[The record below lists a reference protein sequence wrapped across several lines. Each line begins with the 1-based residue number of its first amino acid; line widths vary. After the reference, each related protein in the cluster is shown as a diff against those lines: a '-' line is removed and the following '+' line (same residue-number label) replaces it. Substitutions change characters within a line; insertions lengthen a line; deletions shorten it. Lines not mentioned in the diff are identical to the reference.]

1 MRSHRIGPALV
12 TALALTG
19 CALGPDYRRPDL
31 GAPEQHRGVIGRAEA
46 ASLADLPWWQVF
58 GDATLQ
64 ALVSE
69 AVANNRDLRAAV
81 QRVEVASAQVGV
93 ARSPLFPWLGYE
105 GQAARA
111 KNQIQ
116 LGDVSTLGGT
126 SDVFLA
132 GVGAFWE
139 LDLWGR
145 VRRSTEAARG
155 ELLATEGMR
164 RGVLASVVA
173 QVAQAYFELLELD
186 LELEIT
192 RRSAQNF
199 QETRDLFQR
208 RFTGGASSQLPVTR
222 AESLR
227 AQTAARIPLLEAQ
240 IVATENRISVLLGRT
255 PGDVPRGE
263 PLPAQLLASAV
274 PAGLPSALLERRP
287 DVQEYEG
294 ILRAANAEVGVAV
307 ADFLPRIGLT
317 GIFGTR
323 SDELSKLTDAEGDE
337 VWALAGSVTGSIF
350 QGGFK
355 FYRWRAAKRYW
366 EEAKA
371 SYEQVVLNAFR
382 EVSDVLVL
390 REKLALERIERD
402 NAVQASRESVR
413 LSRVRY
419 DGGLAGYFE
428 VLDAQQLL
436 FPVEVAQAQS
446 RLAEQLAIVELY
458 RALGGGW
465 QQPVPASAAPPSQP

>member
-1 MRSHRIGPALV
+1 MRSRRLLTAFVP
-12 TALALTG
+12 ALALAG

-31 GAPEQHRGVIGRAEA
+31 AAPEQHRGLVGPAEA
-46 ASLADLPWWQVF
+46 ATFADLPWWQVF
-58 GDATLQ
+58 GDVTLQ
-64 ALVSE
+64 ELVSE
-69 AVANNRDLRAAV
+69 ALASNRDLHAAT
-81 QRVEVASAQVGV
+81 QRVEVAAAQVGV

-111 KNQIQ
+111 KNLIQ
-116 LGDVSTLGGT
+116 LGDTSTLGTT
-126 SDVFLA
+126 SDTFLV
-132 GVGAFWE
+132 GLGAFWE

-145 VRRSTEAARG
+145 VRRSTEAARA
-155 ELLATEGMR
+155 ELLATEAMR
-164 RGVLASVVA
+164 RGVLASLVA

-192 RRSAQNF
+192 RRSAQDL
-199 QETRDLFQR
+199 QATRDLFQR

-222 AESLR
+222 AESIR

-240 IVATENRISVLLGRT
+240 ILATENRISILLGRA
-255 PGDVPRGE
+255 PGDVPRGTALAAQS
-263 PLPAQLLASAV
+263 LPPEV

-287 DVQEYEG
+287 DVAESEG
-294 ILRAANAEVGVAV
+294 ILRAANARVGVAV

-323 SDELSKLTDAEGDE
+323 SDELSNLTDAEGDE
-337 VWALAGSVTGSIF
+337 VWALAGSVTGPIF
-350 QGGFK
+350 QGGLR
-355 FYRWRAAKRYW
+355 FYNWRAAKRAW

-371 SYEQVVLNAFR
+371 SYEQIVLNAFR

-390 REKLALERIERD
+390 REKLALESAERD
-402 NAVQASRESVR
+402 NAVIASRESVR

-419 DGGLAGYFE
+419 DGGLASYFE
-428 VLDAQQLL
+428 VLDSQQLLYPIEIQQAQTRLAQQLA
-436 FPVEVAQAQS
+436 V
-446 RLAEQLAIVELY
+446 VELY

-465 QQPVPASAAPPSQP
+465 EQPVPAAAPPAVQP